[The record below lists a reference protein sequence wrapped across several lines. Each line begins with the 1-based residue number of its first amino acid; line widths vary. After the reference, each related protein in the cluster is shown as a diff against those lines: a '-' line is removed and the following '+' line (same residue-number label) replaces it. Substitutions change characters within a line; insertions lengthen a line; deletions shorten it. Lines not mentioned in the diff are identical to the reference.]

1 MNRQDTGRARVR
13 RGSLA
18 LLTLTH
24 VTDDLYAGAAPA
36 ILPFL
41 VAERHYSYT
50 AVSLIALAGTAL
62 SSVAQPVFG
71 VLTDRHRL
79 EWMVWAGMLLAGLG
93 VGLSGVGDSYLV
105 TWLAMAVSGLGIAA
119 YHPEAARSARLAAGG
134 SAQAM
139 SVFAVGGNIGIALAP
154 LYVAAVLGATALAGT
169 PLLALPAVVMA
180 AVVLLSRWRRRAR
193 VSGAAAAGR
202 ASGTAEPAGRDDWRS
217 FRWLV
222 GVVMSRSIAYTGVV
236 SFLALFLIERFDV
249 SEEVGSAA
257 LTTVTGAGV
266 AGTLLGGW
274 LADRI
279 GRVATLRLAFALAP
293 VAFVAL
299 LSVPNLA
306 VAFPVLAVLGLACF
320 LPFSVQMTLGQ
331 EYLPGR
337 VGTASGVTLGLGIA
351 MGGLFTPVLGVLAD
365 AYGLTTALAT
375 LLLFF
380 VLPLPLSLPLRDARR
395 DPAPVPDH
403 AATGAG

>member
-1 MNRQDTGRARVR
+1 VR
-13 RGSLA
+13 RGPLA

-24 VTDDLYAGAAPA
+24 VTDDLYAGAVPA

-50 AVSLIALAGTAL
+50 AVSLIALAGTVL

-79 EWMVWAGMLLAGLG
+79 EWMVWTGMLVAGIG

-105 TWLAMAVSGLGIAA
+105 TWLAMALSGLGIAA
-119 YHPEAARSARLAAGG
+119 YHPEAARLARAAAGG

-154 LYVAAVLGATALAGT
+154 LFVAAVLGATALAGT
-169 PLLALPAVVMA
+169 PLLALPAVGMA
-180 AVVLLSRWRRRAR
+180 AFVVLSRSRLRSRAG
-193 VSGAAAAGR
+193 GAARAAR
-202 ASGTAEPAGRDDWRS
+202 PAVPPEHTGRDDWRS

-222 GVVMSRSIAYTGVV
+222 AVIMTRSIAYTGVV
-236 SFLALFLIERFDV
+236 SFLGLFLIERFAV
-249 SEEVGSAA
+249 SEEVASGA

-266 AGTLLGGW
+266 VGTLLGGW

-279 GRVATLRLAFALAP
+279 GRVGTLRLAFAVAP

-299 LSVPNLA
+299 LLAPNLA

-337 VGTASGVTLGLGIA
+337 IGTASGVTLGLGIA
-351 MGGLFTPVLGVLAD
+351 MGGVFTPVLGVLAD
-365 AYGLTTALAT
+365 AYGLTTALST

-380 VLPLPLSLPLRDARR
+380 VVPLLLSLPLRDARR
-395 DPAPVPDH
+395 EDAPARG
-403 AATGAG
+403 GAGASTG